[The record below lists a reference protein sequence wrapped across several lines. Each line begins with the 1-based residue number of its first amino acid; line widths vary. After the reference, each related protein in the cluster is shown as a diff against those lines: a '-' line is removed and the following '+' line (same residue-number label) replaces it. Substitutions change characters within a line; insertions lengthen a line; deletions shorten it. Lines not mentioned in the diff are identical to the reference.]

1 MLKRNPTP
9 LRLTSTDMSA
19 VPASPAPELHGEN
32 LMAIGS
38 GSLALRV
45 IIHRTDISDR
55 RPLVVIN
62 SVDYPM
68 PPSEDFCERMW
79 SAGYQVIF
87 VERPGFG
94 SSRGLPKELA
104 KDYHIRS
111 GAAVSTEAALILTLT
126 RQLKLQDIVLLG
138 MGSANPVC
146 YRLARLCPEIEL
158 SVFSN
163 AMFNQNIWGVFRPKW
178 FQSML
183 RQTVSSKPGLYFA
196 TYGIKHQMRKAPLS
210 FYRQLLQKSPGDLK
224 YFEDNKSDFVKG
236 SRLFRKIEAAT
247 FNYDLKMSLTHDQ
260 TLHDRFF
267 EDVNAVILSGQETTE
282 LWQSELHKEADR
294 LDLPVEYAPSGDL
307 YAPYVSPDAFL
318 NTIDRHSKSS
328 RRKATV

>member
-1 MLKRNPTP
+1 MLKPKP
-9 LRLTSTDMSA
+9 HPMKFSSA
-19 VPASPAPELHGEN
+19 DTVLSATAPAPEAIGEN
-32 LMAIGS
+32 LMQIGS

-45 IIHRTDISDR
+45 IVHRTDISDR
-55 RPLVVIN
+55 RPLVIIN

-68 PPSEDFCERMW
+68 PPSESFCERMW
-79 SAGYQVIF
+79 AEGFQVIF

-94 SSRGLPKELA
+94 SSRGLPKELT

-111 GAAVSTEAALILTLT
+111 GAAVTTEAALILTLI

-163 AMFNQNIWGVFRPKW
+163 AVFNQNIWGVFRPKW

-183 RQTVSSKPGLYFA
+183 RQTVSSKPGLFFA
-196 TYGIKHQMRKAPLS
+196 THGIKHQMRKAPLS

-224 YFEDNKSDFVKG
+224 YFEENKADFVIG

-267 EDVNAVILSGQETTE
+267 EGVNAVILSGEETTE
-282 LWQSELHKEADR
+282 LWQAELHKEAER
-294 LDLPVEYAPSGDL
+294 LGLPVEYAPSGDL
-307 YAPYVSPDAFL
+307 YAPYASPDAFL
-318 NTIDRHSKSS
+318 TTIDRHSRAKQ
-328 RRKATV
+328 RATV

>member
-1 MLKRNPTP
+1 MLQREQISP
-9 LRLTSTDMSA
+9 LIGNHTKMAAAAR
-19 VPASPAPELHGEN
+19 PAREAPGED
-32 LMAIGS
+32 LMAIGA

-45 IIHRTDISDR
+45 IIHGTDITDR
-55 RPLVVIN
+55 RPLVILN

-68 PPSEDFCERMW
+68 PPSEEFCDRMW
-79 SAGYQVIF
+79 ADGYQVIF

-94 SSRGLPKELA
+94 SSRGLPKELSR
-104 KDYHIRS
+104 DYYIRN
-111 GAAVSTEAALILTLT
+111 GAAVTTEAALIYTLI
-126 RQLKLQDIVLLG
+126 RQLKLQNVVLLG

-196 TYGIKHQMRKAPLS
+196 TYGIRHQMRKAPLT
-210 FYRQLLQKSPGDLK
+210 FYRQLLQKSPGDLA
-224 YFEDNKSDFVKG
+224 YFEANKADFLKA
-236 SRLFRKIEAAT
+236 SRLFRNIEAST
-247 FNYDLKMSLTHDQ
+247 FNYDLKMSLTHDGL
-260 TLHDRFF
+260 LHDRFF
-267 EDVNAVILSGQETTE
+267 EGINAVILSGEETTE
-282 LWQSELHKEADR
+282 LWQSEMNKEAER
-294 LDLPVEYAPSGDL
+294 LSLPVEHAPSGDL

-318 NTIDRHSKSS
+318 NTIDRHSKIK
-328 RRKATV
+328 RRAKV